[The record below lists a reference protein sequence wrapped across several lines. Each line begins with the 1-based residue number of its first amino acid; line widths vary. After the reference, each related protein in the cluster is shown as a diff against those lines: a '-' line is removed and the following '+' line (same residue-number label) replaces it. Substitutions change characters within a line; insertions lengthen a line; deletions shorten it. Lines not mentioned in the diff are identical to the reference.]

1 MRRAS
6 GGREITQ
13 ALVTAKAV
21 GKRDV
26 AWAVAVAGYELARK
40 RYAQFGVDIDAAVG
54 ALAKVSISLQCWQGD
69 DVRGFG
75 GGVLDGG
82 LAATGNYPGRA
93 RTGDELRADL
103 GVALDLI
110 PGRHRVNIHAIYAES
125 DRPVDRDEL
134 EPAHF
139 ARWIAWA
146 KARKLGM
153 DFNGTF
159 FSHPKSADGFTLSHR
174 ERPVREFWIRHGAAC
189 RRIGAAMGKA
199 LGSPCVCNVWIPDG
213 YKDLAADRLAPRQRL
228 AESLDRVFAT
238 RYSPRHLLDAVES
251 KLFGIGSESYVVGSH
266 EFYLGYALTRGK
278 LLTLDTGHFH
288 PTESV
293 ADKISAILLHVPRL
307 LLHVSRGVRWDS
319 DHVVIVDDSLLDLA
333 RELVRG
339 GFLGRVHLGLDYFD
353 ASINRV
359 AAWVIGSRALLKALL
374 AAMLEPT
381 DRLRAMENAGD
392 LTARLALMEELKSL
406 PFGAV
411 WDYHCFKHSVPT
423 GMAWLE
429 KVRDYEPCQFKRG

>member
-1 MRRAS
+1 MKRAS
-6 GGREITQ
+6 GGREIAQ
-13 ALVTAKAV
+13 A
-21 GKRDV
+21 
-26 AWAVAVAGYELARK
+26 YELARK
-40 RYAQFGVDIDAAVG
+40 RYAELGVDIDAAVRS
-54 ALAKVSISLQCWQGD
+54 LAKVSISLQCWQGD

-75 GGVLDGG
+75 GGQLDGG

-110 PGRHRVNIHAIYAES
+110 PGRHRVNIHAIYAEC

-139 ARWIAWA
+139 ARWIDWA

-174 ERPVREFWIRHGAAC
+174 ERSVREFWIGHGAAC

-199 LGSPCVCNVWIPDG
+199 VGSPCVCNVWIPDG
-213 YKDLAADRLAPRQRL
+213 YKDTPADRLAPRQRL
-228 AESLDRVFAT
+228 AESLDRLFAA
-238 RYSPRHLLDAVES
+238 RLSPQHLLDAVES

-278 LLTLDTGHFH
+278 LLTPGHRPF
-288 PTESV
+288 PSYRKRRGQDLRRPAARAAPAPARQPGRPMGQRPRRRGRRLAAGPGQETR
-293 ADKISAILLHVPRL
+293 ARRVPR
-307 LLHVSRGVRWDS
+307 
-319 DHVVIVDDSLLDLA
+319 
-333 RELVRG
+333 
-339 GFLGRVHLGLDYFD
+339 RVHLGLDYFD

-381 DRLRAMENAGD
+381 DQLRAMENAGD
-392 LTARLALMEELKSL
+392 FTGRLALLEELKSL
-406 PFGAV
+406 PVGAV

-423 GMAWLE
+423 GMAWLQ
-429 KVRDYEPCQFKRG
+429 KVRAYEPCQFQRG